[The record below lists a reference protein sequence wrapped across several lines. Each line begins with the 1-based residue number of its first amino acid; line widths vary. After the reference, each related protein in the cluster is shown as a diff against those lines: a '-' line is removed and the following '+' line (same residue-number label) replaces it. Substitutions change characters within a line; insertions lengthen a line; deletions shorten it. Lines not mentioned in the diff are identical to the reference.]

1 MATTMTGADSS
12 AEIEKG
18 KVAEGTAA
26 PLPQPS
32 SNGTH
37 TGRTPS
43 AANPVRIVL
52 ADGQSIYR
60 VGMRKIFAVED
71 DIRVVGQ
78 AENYAQALSAAQR
91 HPADVMLLESAICPD
106 PAEAITELL
115 RHSPMMKLVL
125 VVAESEPENTI
136 EYIRRGAAGIVSRA
150 ISPELLVRCVR
161 KVWEGESWLDKRGI
175 TRVFDAYRAQAAHL
189 TSQAPTARLSE
200 KELLIISGVTQ
211 GMRNKEIAYEIG
223 TTEQVV
229 KNYLRKIYDKLGVA
243 DRLELALYCVHHQ
256 LLKGV
261 HLRRK
266 DEGAE
271 MKPKPAAAAAVAQS
285 SPALAP
291 VGVGAKDE

>member
-1 MATTMTGADSS
+1 MATPVMDSDLPE
-12 AEIEKG
+12 AESTTPEQH
-18 KVAEGTAA
+18 EAA
-26 PLPQPS
+26 PPEHARA
-32 SNGTH
+32 SNGS
-37 TGRTPS
+37 RPAPS
-43 AANPVRIVL
+43 ATNPVRVVL

-78 AENYAQALSAAQR
+78 AENYAQALIAAQR

-115 RHSPMMKLVL
+115 RHAPAMKLVL
-125 VVAESEPENTI
+125 VTGENEPENTI

-189 TSQAPTARLSE
+189 TNQAPTARLSE

-261 HLRRK
+261 HLRRR

-271 MKPKPAAAAAVAQS
+271 MKPKPVAS
-285 SPALAP
+285 SGPQVPAPAI
-291 VGVGAKDE
+291 AKNQ

>member
-1 MATTMTGADSS
+1 MATTVMGAESS
-12 AEIEKG
+12 AEPEKNSMT
-18 KVAEGTAA
+18 EGSAA
-26 PLPQPS
+26 PATQPS
-32 SNGTH
+32 GNGTQPAK
-37 TGRTPS
+37 RVPS

-189 TSQAPTARLSE
+189 TAQAPTARLSE

-271 MKPKPAAAAAVAQS
+271 MKPDTKLKTSQP
-285 SPALAP
+285 SPSMVP
-291 VGVGAKDE
+291 VGAGMKDE

>member
-1 MATTMTGADSS
+1 MATNLSDTESHAAVKEAPAETVNQTANGAP
-12 AEIEKG
+12 AG
-18 KVAEGTAA
+18 RGA
-26 PLPQPS
+26 P
-32 SNGTH
+32 T
-37 TGRTPS
+37 
-43 AANPVRIVL
+43 AANPVRIVM

-71 DIRVVGQ
+71 DIRVVAQ

-91 HPADVMLLESAICPD
+91 HPADVMLLETAICPD
-106 PAEAITELL
+106 PSEAITELL
-115 RHSPMMKLVL
+115 RQAPALKIVLVL
-125 VVAESEPENTI
+125 GENEPANTI
-136 EYIRRGAAGIVSRA
+136 EYIRRGAAGIVNRA
-150 ISPELLVRCVR
+150 ISPELLVRCIR

-189 TSQAPTARLSE
+189 TTQAPTARLTE

-229 KNYLRKIYDKLGVA
+229 KNYLRKVYDKLGVA

-261 HLRRK
+261 HLRRR
-266 DEGAE
+266 DQGAE
-271 MKPKPAAAAAVAQS
+271 MKPRNSAAETGVALAAAGK
-285 SPALAP
+285 L
-291 VGVGAKDE
+291 DT

>member
-1 MATTMTGADSS
+1 MDPDSPEAAAAAAEEAAQSQSTPQNGA
-12 AEIEKG
+12 
-18 KVAEGTAA
+18 
-26 PLPQPS
+26 P
-32 SNGTH
+32 NGSPK
-37 TGRTPS
+37 RVSS

-106 PAEAITELL
+106 PAEAITELM
-115 RHSPMMKLVL
+115 RHAPSMKLVL
-125 VVAESEPENTI
+125 VVAENEPENTI

-271 MKPKPAAAAAVAQS
+271 MKPKPVSPSNGSAAPAVAT
-285 SPALAP
+285 
-291 VGVGAKDE
+291 VKETE